1 MQADAGGVP
10 ALDALAVRLF
20 ASTASGRVPAAL
32 IALAAPGGA
41 VQRALTTLR
50 AEPARLDDLARLTR
64 LAIDEWRRRAATG
77 ASTRHVRDDLG
88 YLIDWWNAEGAAG
101 SLVPHNAT
109 YASLIRR
116 QQRWHQLVILEFP
129 EFLQHW
135 KSAVPAHESAG
146 VRAVPLTDSLM
157 LAREGMEMR
166 HCVASYARDCAAGH
180 TRIFALEAT
189 GSGERATLELRRRAS
204 LWFPGQI
211 KGPCNGEVSI
221 DMRIAAERIAA
232 RYARADG

>member
-1 MQADAGGVP
+1 V
-10 ALDALAVRLF
+10 
-20 ASTASGRVPAAL
+20 
-32 IALAAPGGA
+32 
-41 VQRALTTLR
+41 
-50 AEPARLDDLARLTR
+50 RLTR
-64 LAIDEWRRRAATG
+64 LAIDEWQRRAAAG
-77 ASTRHVRDDLG
+77 ATTRHLRDDMA
-88 YLIDWWNAEGAAG
+88 YLIDWWSAEGAAG
-101 SLVPHNAT
+101 ALIPPNAT

-129 EFLQHW
+129 EFLQQW

-157 LAREGMEMR
+157 LAREGTDMR

-180 TRIFALEAT
+180 TRIFALENLAD
-189 GSGERATLELRRRAS
+189 GERATLELRRRVS

-221 DMRIAAERIAA
+221 AMRIAAERIAA
-232 RYARADG
+232 RYTRAEA